1 MLQGTHN
8 AARKVIDG
16 FHYIADSITS
26 VGSKPT
32 KMISDWMNDRIA
44 PEYWVPNS
52 QISVSVIKLQKLM
65 GSLGSGLFY
74 FKMIGIIKMAAF
86 VFRNYWVGTLLFRN
100 DWNHQDSQRLSY
112 LEISSSSGLKFS
124 YLIDFEVIYW

>member
-1 MLQGTHN
+1 MLQGTNN

-52 QISVSVIKLQKLM
+52 QISVSLPPCKISFIDKSMLY
-65 GSLGSGLFY
+65 S
-74 FKMIGIIKMAAF
+74 IIFQSWKKVCSYIVHVLHKTF
-86 VFRNYWVGTLLFRN
+86 NLIHINNFTILN
-100 DWNHQDSQRLSY
+100 SQ
-112 LEISSSSGLKFS
+112 
-124 YLIDFEVIYW
+124 

>member
-1 MLQGTHN
+1 MLQGTNN

-52 QISVSVIKLQKLM
+52 QISVSLPPCKISFIDKSMLYSKLKK
-65 GSLGSGLFY
+65 GLF
-74 FKMIGIIKMAAF
+74 IHSTCTAQNI
-86 VFRNYWVGTLLFRN
+86 
-100 DWNHQDSQRLSY
+100 
-112 LEISSSSGLKFS
+112 
-124 YLIDFEVIYW
+124 